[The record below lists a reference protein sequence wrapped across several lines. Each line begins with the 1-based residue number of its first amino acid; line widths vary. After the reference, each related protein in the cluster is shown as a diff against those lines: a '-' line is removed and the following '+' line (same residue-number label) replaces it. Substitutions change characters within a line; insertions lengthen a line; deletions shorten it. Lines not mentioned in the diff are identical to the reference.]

1 MGEDLLRLRA
11 STFSIIAGTDRLMRP
26 ASTHASG
33 DDADRLQCADPG
45 SATMY
50 AAMMASTIAAVRNT
64 PATAIHVMR
73 LETFIDGAV
82 RGAAGVE

>member
-1 MGEDLLRLRA
+1 MPMVVNEPNL
-11 STFSIIAGTDRLMRP
+11 
-26 ASTHASG
+26 
-33 DDADRLQCADPG
+33 G

-73 LETFIDGAV
+73 LDTLSMALCV
-82 RGAAGVE
+82 ARLAA